1 MKIIFAFCLSL
12 LTLTLS
18 AQKLK
23 VKAINKGFTKVL
35 DEVESF
41 DYLADNLDSTKYV
54 WVANIEVKFSRIEQ
68 HTIPIA
74 FKEIKERS
82 NSLGGNAFRVL
93 NSDVYSKDGNNF
105 IEVAVFW
112 LNREDRQENF
122 DLFNKDEIYL
132 FGFLGHH
139 KDIDGYHVAV
149 NEEKLLIQEL
159 TYKKMAVSVND
170 TVNIDLKK
178 GMKTNSLTFIQ
189 KPRPEWQYLSF
200 HLYKGAFNVGEI
212 RSYNME
218 IGEFLKRILKEVD

>member
-1 MKIIFAFCLSL
+1 M
-12 LTLTLS
+12 
-18 AQKLK
+18 
-23 VKAINKGFTKVL
+23 
-35 DEVESF
+35 
-41 DYLADNLDSTKYV
+41 
-54 WVANIEVKFSRIEQ
+54 
-68 HTIPIA
+68 
-74 FKEIKERS
+74 
-82 NSLGGNAFRVL
+82 
-93 NSDVYSKDGNNF
+93 
-105 IEVAVFW
+105 
-112 LNREDRQENF
+112 NREDRQENF